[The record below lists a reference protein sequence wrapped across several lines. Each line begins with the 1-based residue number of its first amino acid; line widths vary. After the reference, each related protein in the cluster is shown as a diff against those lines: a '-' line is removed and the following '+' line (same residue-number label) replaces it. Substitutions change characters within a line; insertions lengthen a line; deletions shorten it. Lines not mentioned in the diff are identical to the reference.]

1 MVRIIS
7 SRQKR
12 KKPRREIPPI
22 TQLGHFRK
30 ELTLMAVFVYYLYE
44 LLLLYRVHCIVH
56 WHLPMLSLQMQIPP
70 CKMIAKV
77 MVTWS
82 PHRKVTN
89 HYDFDLQTAD
99 ILLQRDTVSIN
110 QNPLILQG
118 VTWEER
124 A

>member
-1 MVRIIS
+1 
-7 SRQKR
+7 
-12 KKPRREIPPI
+12 
-22 TQLGHFRK
+22 
-30 ELTLMAVFVYYLYE
+30 
-44 LLLLYRVHCIVH
+44 
-56 WHLPMLSLQMQIPP
+56 
-70 CKMIAKV
+70 MIAKV

-82 PHRKVTN
+82 PYRKVTN
-89 HYDFDLQTAD
+89 HYGFDLQTAD